1 MYLLLHLLD
10 KKFISVPAHIKE
22 SLTMNSALKSFT
34 NSFFIESLHPF
45 TSVMVSCILSFG
57 NDKNCCVGFC
67 KLLVEILLKFHSQL
81 TGLIDESRKQHQW
94 EYNCLKEYN

>member
-1 MYLLLHLLD
+1 
-10 KKFISVPAHIKE
+10 
-22 SLTMNSALKSFT
+22 MNSALKSFI

-81 TGLIDESRKQHQW
+81 TGLIDESRKTTSMRIQLFKKSIIEISGCFVH
-94 EYNCLKEYN
+94 